1 MSNKNKIIVYNK
13 TIDKEHMI
21 YANELDSYL
30 ENGYVRGRRPFTE
43 EHKNKIGKSNSIAL
57 KGNRLS
63 EETKQKISIGNTKTK
78 LGKKHSKERIL
89 SNSKAQS
96 NCRWYNNGKQEK
108 RCFPKNKPKGWIE
121 GRLPMKE
128 EQKKKCSNSHKG
140 KKLTKAQL
148 EIRASKEYLTK
159 KKNNS
164 FNTSKPE
171 EELYKQ
177 LLEQYNEKT
186 ILRRYKDYRYPFYCD
201 FYIIEDD
208 LFIELNAHWT
218 HGGKPYDPNDKE
230 CQEKLKLWQEKA
242 KQSQFYANAIKTW
255 TERDVEKLRIAKENN
270 LNYKVIY

>member
-1 MSNKNKIIVYNK
+1 MSNKGKIIVYNK
-13 TIDKEHMI
+13 TIDKECMI
-21 YANELDSYL
+21 CANELKPYL
-30 ENGYVRGRRPFTE
+30 ENGYVKGRRPFTE

-57 KGNRLS
+57 KGNKLS
-63 EETKQKISIGNTKTK
+63 EETKQKISVGNTKAK

-96 NCRWYNNGKQEK
+96 DCRWYNNGKQEK
-108 RCFPKNKPKGWIE
+108 RCFPKNKPEGWVK

-128 EQKKKCSNSHKG
+128 EQKKKCSDSHKG

-218 HGGKPYDPNDKE
+218 HGGKPYDPNDEE
-230 CQEKLKLWQEKA
+230 CQKQLILWKEKA
-242 KQSQFYANAIKTW
+242 KQSQFYENAIKTW